1 VRRDGNQG
9 RKDRIREFKIPSRGR
24 REGGGVTVNP
34 TFSTFFFISYHF
46 IVPHLNYVIQP
57 KITYR
62 GRRKRCYL
70 LIHCLSVGFYF
81 TPVDYLT

>member
-1 VRRDGNQG
+1 METRAVKIGSVNSRYHQG
-9 RKDRIREFKIPSRGR
+9 GGGR
-24 REGGGVTVNP
+24 GGGVTVNP